1 MYKQFLVLFFFLAIL
16 SFSCSDEVNQGSQDT
31 LPKQDAAIDTGFICR
46 NKNDCPSGKDCING
60 KCVDIEEDTGFDAG
74 FDAGD
79 TGDGGKYCTKDD
91 ECPANYKCNL
101 SNNTCEEIKEPKV
114 CLSEKE
120 MDFGYVQYGQ
130 SKEKCVVMTN
140 CGNAALA
147 VTGVDFGSSTATA
160 YQFKAGQEKKK
171 TLEPNSSDYLEI
183 CVIVV
188 PNSEEAPQGTV
199 EVYTNAEPPKVVIP
213 LKSQYKGSSDFV
225 FLDDTNKKIWP
236 DGNTSTF
243 KVDFGLVGPGNK
255 KSLRFKVANA
265 TDGDKPLLIK
275 TLDKFAPQFSGRF
288 YDISDDTKDL
298 TLPIIVGPS
307 QTVGLELTYAPT
319 QRSPKDQGNLLIE
332 TNDFDIDNNGTADNG
347 KLMIEC
353 SGVAEYPPDISV
365 DPLSIDFG
373 EVQKGVKNPPKKKI
387 LIVNT
392 ADPVA
397 GQTLKITVNLKDLE
411 EDSFN
416 INPSGY
422 IEIPAGYSKELD
434 VTFCP
439 TATDRRTNTIEITTN
454 VMQQSK
460 EVINIPLRGIGID
473 PNMVVKIIGDENQS
487 NVLDFGEVKINTSLE
502 KFIQVLNS
510 TNVKNSDLVVQ
521 EPEIITQDSAFS
533 YMSSK
538 SFVNGYLRLSPGE
551 SFTITVKYSPK
562 QVGNNS
568 TVLRIRSND
577 EEIQVKDIVLIGRAV
592 DYNGLPIAIAKIVDS
607 SSDPKKGYFEKNTK
621 VLIDG
626 SESKDQ
632 DIPPAG
638 TNIITKYIWSME
650 EKPTNSKASLSRVE
664 GVTTDIIVDT
674 EGIYKIGLKVVDD
687 EGFESTNIDV
697 VTIIGVSKENLF
709 ISTSRNTGLK
719 GFLLTYCWKCLCGDC
734 NNYYDLRYE
743 YSSLIVS
750 KSVYK
755 NLEGYTCGFQVDD
768 PQDPKNTCKW
778 QNLGEVILTTYC
790 NGNIFVKDYILN
802 PLEIEYNSA
811 PIDENL
817 HEYIYRLEYMDDSI
831 CSGTSSLD
839 VRTDFKINGKLVKSI
854 NSTLYTKG
862 EKKDIA
868 RIKRQFGKFEIVE
881 LP

>member
-1 MYKQFLVLFFFLAIL
+1 MYKWLLSIFLL
-16 SFSCSDEVNQGSQDT
+16 SVVISISCSDEVNQVGQDT
-31 LPKQDAAIDTGFICR
+31 LQKQDATIDIGFICR

-60 KCVDIEEDTGFDAG
+60 KCVDVEEDTGFDAG

-79 TGDGGKYCTKDD
+79 TGNGGKYCTKDE
-91 ECPANYKCNL
+91 ECPQNYKCNL

-114 CLSEKE
+114 CLTENE
-120 MDFGYVQYGQ
+120 IDFGYVQYGQ

-140 CGNAALA
+140 CGNADLS
-147 VTGVDFGSSTATA
+147 VTGVDFGSNTSSA
-160 YQFKAGQEKKK
+160 YQFKAGQERKK
-171 TLEPNSSDYLEI
+171 TLKPNSSDYLEI
-183 CVIVV
+183 CVIIV

-213 LKSQYKGSSDFV
+213 LKSQYKGSADLV

-255 KSLRFKVANA
+255 KSLKFKIANA

-307 QTVGLELTYAPT
+307 QTIGLELIYAPT

-332 TNDFDIDNNGTADNG
+332 TNDFDIDNNGTSDNG

-353 SGVAEYPPDISV
+353 SGVAEFPPDISV

-373 EVQKGVKNPPKKKI
+373 EVQKGVKNPPKRKI

-392 ADPVA
+392 ADPIA
-397 GQTLKITVNLKDLE
+397 GQTLKVNIKLTDLG
-411 EDSFN
+411 EDSFSL
-416 INPSGY
+416 NPIGY
-422 IEIPAGYSKELD
+422 IEIPAGYSKEVD
-434 VTFCP
+434 ITFCP
-439 TATDRRTNTIEITTN
+439 TATDRRTNTVQIKTN
-454 VMQQSK
+454 VTQQDK
-460 EVINIPLRGIGID
+460 EEINIPLEGIGID

-487 NVLDFGEVKINTSLE
+487 DVIDFGEVKVNTSLE
-502 KFIQVLNS
+502 KFIQVQNS
-510 TNVKNSDLVVQ
+510 TSVKNSDLVVQ
-521 EPEIITQDSAFS
+521 EPEIITQDGTFS
-533 YMSSK
+533 YISSK
-538 SFVNGYLRLSPGE
+538 SFVNGYLTLPQGD

-577 EEIQVKDIVLIGRAV
+577 EENPLKDIVLTGRGL
-592 DYNGLPIAIAKIVDS
+592 DYNGFPIAIAKIVD
-607 SSDPKKGYFEKNTK
+607 SSDPKKGYFEKNIK

-626 SESKDQ
+626 SDSKDQ
-632 DIPPAG
+632 DIPPG
-638 TNIITKYIWSME
+638 DTNIITKYIWSME
-650 EKPTNSKASLSRVE
+650 EKPQNSQATLSRLE

-674 EGIYKIGLKVVDD
+674 EGIYKIGLKVIDD
-687 EGFESTNIDV
+687 EGFESTNKDI
-697 VTIIGVSKENLF
+697 VTIVGISKENLL

-719 GFLLTYCWKCLCGDC
+719 GFLLNYCWKCLCGDC
-734 NNYYDLRYE
+734 NDYYDLRYE
-743 YSSLIVS
+743 FSSLIVF
-750 KSVYK
+750 KSIYK
-755 NLEGYTCGFQVDD
+755 NLEGYTCGFKVDD

-790 NGNIFVKDYILN
+790 NGNIFKPDYILN
-802 PLEIEYNSA
+802 PLEVEYNSA

-817 HEYIYRLEYMDDSI
+817 HEYIYRLEYIDDSI
-831 CSGTSSLD
+831 CSGTSSLN
-839 VRTDFKINGKLVKSI
+839 VRTDFKINGKLVKTI
-854 NSTLYTKG
+854 ESTLNAKG
-862 EKKDIA
+862 DKKDIA
-868 RIKRQFGKFEIVE
+868 KIKRQFGKFEIIE
-881 LP
+881 IP